1 MVEWMNAWSK
11 STPPAQVER
20 TTRQISAEKNEVVL
34 VLVEMAMQAIL

>member
-1 MVEWMNAWSK
+1 MVGWMNAWSN

-20 TTRQISAEKNEVVL
+20 TTRPMSGEKNEVVL